1 MLKDDIALSMLGLAP
16 DTLLHLFDY
25 YGSSS
30 EILAATVEDLV
41 RRAELSPKVAARIVG
56 SANYQRACQELDFI
70 EKYKIR
76 PLTLNSEDY
85 PSNLQGLY
93 DAPALLYVKGEIDF
107 NVSPLKWVA
116 FVGTR
121 KMSPSGEVATQKL
134 IAQLS
139 ETYPDTVIVS
149 GLAYG
154 IDGTAHRAAIKHGLK
169 TVAVVAHGLDTLYPA
184 QHRELAKTIISTG
197 GAIVTEYPSGTFPGK
212 QNFLARNRIVAGLS
226 AATVVIESPGKGG
239 SLVTADIADSY
250 GREVMAVP
258 GRITDPSFVG
268 CNQLIKSNK
277 ANMVESAAD
286 IAYLMKWGEPT
297 TAPANVLRFRAAL
310 TPDEQTV
317 FDSFSTGEE
326 LSREAIIERCNL
338 PAQVVMRCLT
348 CMQINGTIKTV
359 KGMMYIKNH

>member
-25 YGSSS
+25 YGSSTD
-30 EILAATVEDLV
+30 ILAATLDDLTQ
-41 RRAELSPKVAARIVG
+41 RADLSPRVAARIV
-56 SANYQRACQELDFI
+56 SSHNYERANQELDFI
-70 EKYKIR
+70 TKYKIR
-76 PLTLNSEDY
+76 AISVNCEDY
-85 PSNLQGLY
+85 PSNLQGLF

-121 KMSPSGEVATQKL
+121 KMSPAGEVAAQKL

-139 ETYPDTVIVS
+139 ETHPDATIVS

-154 IDGTAHRAAIKHGLK
+154 IDGIAHRAAIKHGLK

-184 QHRELAKTIISTG
+184 QHRELAKSIISTG
-197 GAIVTEYPSGTFPGK
+197 GAIVTEYPSGTFPAK
-212 QNFLARNRIVAGLS
+212 PNFLARNRIVAGLS
-226 AATVVIESPGKGG
+226 AATVVVESPGKGG

-250 GREVMAVP
+250 AREVMAVP
-258 GRITDPSFVG
+258 GRITDPSFSG

-277 ANMVESAAD
+277 ANMIESAAD

-297 TAPANVLRFRAAL
+297 SLLANQLRFRAAL
-310 TPDEQTV
+310 TADEQAV
-317 FDSFSTGEE
+317 FDSLSSGEE
-326 LSREAIIERCNL
+326 VSREAIIERCQL

-359 KGMMYIKNH
+359 KGMMYIKN